1 VTTDSNATSG
11 TSSTITLTNPD
22 GGSGTFPLNGG
33 PNPNTVTPAPKA
45 THVNGVVH
53 TGKTTTVTI
62 SGTHFY
68 GQPKITSNA
77 KGTTVH
83 VVKDSGKLL
92 TLKVATKSTTP
103 KGIHTFIIRFANG
116 EQTNVKYND
125 VK

>member
-1 VTTDSNATSG
+1 
-11 TSSTITLTNPD
+11 
-22 GGSGTFPLNGG
+22 
-33 PNPNTVTPAPKA
+33 
-45 THVNGVVH
+45 VNGVVH

-77 KGTTVH
+77 KVDGSRGEGQRQVADPQGRDEVH
-83 VVKDSGKLL
+83 D
-92 TLKVATKSTTP
+92 T

>member
-1 VTTDSNATSG
+1 
-11 TSSTITLTNPD
+11 
-22 GGSGTFPLNGG
+22 
-33 PNPNTVTPAPKA
+33 VTPAPKA

-92 TLKVATKSTTP
+92 TLKVATKSTTRRVFT
-103 KGIHTFIIRFANG
+103 HSSSASRMASRRM
-116 EQTNVKYND
+116 
-125 VK
+125 